1 MQRARR
7 CDARR
12 DARRAGS
19 RRCSRRL
26 LAAPTALLVLGS
38 AVLAACG
45 SPGADSTAGDTTPR
59 PAPTRLHAAFDL
71 EAHRGGAALTTEN
84 SLAAYRGA
92 LDLGVSTLE
101 LDVQVTQ
108 DLHVIVSHDTR
119 VNEANCRDTAPPF
132 AGDPLYPYAGKPW
145 RLLTLAEVKTL
156 QCGYQVDPAFPQQ
169 TAVVAPI
176 PELADVFALLK
187 QRGADDVSAN
197 VEIKSEADDLEATVP
212 RDVYAQRTWA
222 VVKAAGMTDRV
233 TIQSF
238 DWESLKQVHAIAPRA
253 RLVALSSPDQ
263 LQVGSPDASP
273 WLGGV
278 DVDAVGGS
286 LVRAAKTIDGVVA
299 VSPQFTFPVDAAM
312 VAEAHS
318 AGLMVIPWTVD
329 QTADMARLIDLGVD
343 GIITNHPDLL
353 RNVLQEKGVAV
364 PKPYPAG

>member
-1 MQRARR
+1 MQH
-7 CDARR
+7 ARR
-12 DARRAGS
+12 DDPRPTGSGRRSRTLVAAIAG
-19 RRCSRRL
+19 
-26 LAAPTALLVLGS
+26 AMVGA

-45 SPGADSTAGDTTPR
+45 SPVVDSTTGSPAPAA
-59 PAPTRLHAAFDL
+59 APTRLHAAFDL

-84 SLAAYRGA
+84 SLAAYSRA

-101 LDVQVTQ
+101 LDVQVTE

-119 VNEANCRDTAPPF
+119 VNEANCRDTSPAF

-145 RLLTLAEVKTL
+145 RLLTISQVKTL
-156 QCGYQVDPAFPQQ
+156 QCGYQVDQAFPKQ

-187 QRGADDVSAN
+187 KRSADDVSVN
-197 VEIKSEADDLEATVP
+197 VEIKSRADDLEITVP
-212 RDVYAQRTWA
+212 RDVYARRTWA
-222 VVKAAGMTDRV
+222 VIAGAGMSDRV

-263 LQVGSPDASP
+263 LQIGSPGASP

-278 DVDAVGGS
+278 DVDDVGGS

-299 VSPQFTFPVDAAM
+299 VSPEFTFPVDVAM
-312 VAEAHS
+312 VAQAHA
-318 AGLMVIPWTVD
+318 AGLTVVPWTVD
-329 QTADMARLIDLGVD
+329 LADDMTRLIDLGVD

-353 RNVLQEKGVAV
+353 RKVLQEKGIAV
-364 PKPYPAG
+364 PKPHPAG